1 MNYIE
6 LRNWI
11 EQKVNRSH
19 NDFTWNKT
27 VDIAFIKNWSWIIG
41 YMSHYSHITMLS
53 KYGYGTCLLKIKN
66 TSWKSVVLTNMSGRI
81 LDILR
86 AFLIKQLSHSRL
98 LIC

>member
-27 VDIAFIKNWSWIIG
+27 VDIVFIKNWIIG